1 MHKKNQRLL
10 VLGPHTDDG
19 EIGCGAT
26 ISKRIEQGDE
36 VKYLIFSS
44 CKDSI
49 PKGMPKNTLIREM
62 RNAVVEIGLE
72 PSKDIILF
80 DFQVRQ
86 FSQYRQKI
94 LDELISLKRDYQ
106 PDIIFCPSLNDIHQD
121 HKIVAEEAL
130 RAFKK
135 QSILCYEEPWNN
147 ISFITNAFEKIE
159 HRHLEAKISALS
171 KYESQINRN
180 YLNADVV
187 RSLAITR
194 GSQLDGGYAESFE
207 VVRWML

>member
-1 MHKKNQRLL
+1 M
-10 VLGPHTDDG
+10 
-19 EIGCGAT
+19 
-26 ISKRIEQGDE
+26 
-36 VKYLIFSS
+36 
-44 CKDSI
+44 
-49 PKGMPKNTLIREM
+49 
-62 RNAVVEIGLE
+62 
-72 PSKDIILF
+72 
-80 DFQVRQ
+80 RQ